1 MTLSDFLNGLHICF
15 SLFTFFTLSLCWHSV
30 HVAQKNVTCC
40 TKSFVV
46 STKNISDRSYAAHQ
60 NYVSHRKISYGNK
73 KQIVTSKS
81 ETHLTKCLVLHR
93 KGIHVGKNCSCDIC
107 CMYYKRFVSQK
118 KYFDVIQKFKLGFI
132 NLINFCQ
139 NGSSYF
145 SSPKTRNDYWS

>member
-1 MTLSDFLNGLHICF
+1 MVYTSVSPYSRSSRYLYADILYMLHKKM
-15 SLFTFFTLSLCWHSV
+15 LL
-30 HVAQKNVTCC
+30 VAQKALLCQQ
-40 TKSFVV
+40 
-46 STKNISDRSYAAHQ
+46 KNISYRSYAAHQ

-93 KGIHVGKNCSCDIC
+93 KGIHVGKNCSCDVC

-145 SSPKTRNDYWS
+145 SSPKTRNDY